1 MVNSLALYWNLT
13 PTLQRTGSHCS
24 GWGFFFF
31 LGITDISSHGFPS
44 GAAETRLCVNAANRI
59 YSVLKVPQ
67 TQIFF
72 SFLNEVNQI
81 GFVFFP
87 LFDSVSR
94 KIRND
99 FHKR

>member
-24 GWGFFFF
+24 GFFFF
-31 LGITDISSHGFPS
+31 LYYRHQLTDSPP
-44 GAAETRLCVNAANRI
+44 GAAETRLCVNATNHI
-59 YSVLKVPQ
+59 YSVLNVPQ
-67 TQIFF
+67 TQISFR
-72 SFLNEVNQI
+72 FLNEVNQI